1 MSKKRGVRLILTPLY
16 VNISI
21 CIRMLILYLIS
32 QLETNMAAK
41 TVTIE
46 SKDYVFNTL
55 KEAQR
60 YYDAIVK
67 ELYNAKLT
75 LTKGQDFEDL
85 KWIYTT
91 YCGYTNHNV
100 DRLKESDIVG
110 FKGISTVQQ
119 KGGQYIPTE
128 CAAVIFSNG
137 TEEEFFTDKALKEI
151 AIKQNPR

>member
-1 MSKKRGVRLILTPLY
+1 
-16 VNISI
+16 
-21 CIRMLILYLIS
+21 
-32 QLETNMAAK
+32 MAAK

-55 KEAQR
+55 KEAQN

-67 ELYNAKLT
+67 ELYDAKLT

-85 KWIYTT
+85 KWIYST
-91 YCGYTNHNV
+91 YCQYTKQNV
-100 DRLKESDIVG
+100 DKLIDSDIVG

-137 TEEEFFTDKALKEI
+137 TEEEFFTDKAIKEL

>member
-1 MSKKRGVRLILTPLY
+1 
-16 VNISI
+16 
-21 CIRMLILYLIS
+21 
-32 QLETNMAAK
+32 MAAK

-55 KEAQR
+55 KEAQK

-67 ELYNAKLT
+67 ELYDAKLT
-75 LTKGQDFEDL
+75 LTTGQDFEDL

-91 YCGYTNHNV
+91 YCDYNKSA
-100 DRLKESDIVG
+100 RLIESEIIG
-110 FKGISTVQQ
+110 FKGISTVRE

-128 CAAVIFSNG
+128 CCAIVFSDG
-137 TEEEFFTDKALKEI
+137 SEEEFFTDKALKEI

>member
-1 MSKKRGVRLILTPLY
+1 
-16 VNISI
+16 
-21 CIRMLILYLIS
+21 
-32 QLETNMAAK
+32 MAAK

-55 KEAQR
+55 KEAQK

-67 ELYNAKLT
+67 ELYDAKLT
-75 LTKGQDFEDL
+75 LTTGQDFEDL

-91 YCGYTNHNV
+91 YCGYNKSAPLT
-100 DRLKESDIVG
+100 ESEIIG
-110 FKGISTVQQ
+110 FKGISTVRE

-128 CAAVIFSNG
+128 CCAIIFSDGSSNC

>member
-1 MSKKRGVRLILTPLY
+1 
-16 VNISI
+16 
-21 CIRMLILYLIS
+21 
-32 QLETNMAAK
+32 MAAK

-55 KEAQR
+55 KEAQK

-67 ELYNAKLT
+67 ELFEANLT
-75 LTKGQDFEDL
+75 LTIGQDFEDL
-85 KWIYTT
+85 KWIYST
-91 YCGYTNHNV
+91 YCHYTKHNL
-100 DRLKESDIVG
+100 DKLSNSDIVG

-128 CAAVIFSNG
+128 CCATIFSDG
-137 TEEEFFTDKALKEI
+137 REEEFFTDKALKEI

>member
-1 MSKKRGVRLILTPLY
+1 
-16 VNISI
+16 
-21 CIRMLILYLIS
+21 
-32 QLETNMAAK
+32 MAGK

-55 KEAQR
+55 KEAQK

-67 ELYNAKLT
+67 ELYDAKLT

-91 YCGYTNHNV
+91 YCGYTNQN
-100 DRLKESDIVG
+100 SDKLSEFEITG
-110 FKGISTVQQ
+110 FKGIRTVRE

-128 CAAVIFSNG
+128 CCAIIFQMAVLSVQKKNS
-137 TEEEFFTDKALKEI
+137 LP
-151 AIKQNPR
+151 IKPSKRLPSSKIHANLGLLSS

>member
-1 MSKKRGVRLILTPLY
+1 
-16 VNISI
+16 
-21 CIRMLILYLIS
+21 
-32 QLETNMAAK
+32 MAAK

-46 SKDYVFNTL
+46 SKDYVFSTL
-55 KEAQR
+55 KEAQK

-67 ELYNAKLT
+67 ELYDAKLI

-119 KGGQYIPTE
+119 KGGAIYPHRML
-128 CAAVIFSNG
+128 CHY
-137 TEEEFFTDKALKEI
+137 FFRW
-151 AIKQNPR
+151 QF

>member
-1 MSKKRGVRLILTPLY
+1 MT
-16 VNISI
+16 
-21 CIRMLILYLIS
+21 
-32 QLETNMAAK
+32 AK

-46 SKDYVFNTL
+46 SKDYVFSTL
-55 KEAQR
+55 KEAQK

-67 ELYNAKLT
+67 ELYDAKLT

-91 YCGYTNHNV
+91 YCSYTNHNV

-128 CAAVIFSNG
+128 CCAIIFSDG
-137 TEEEFFTDKALKEI
+137 SSKCTEEEFFTDKAIKEI

>member
-1 MSKKRGVRLILTPLY
+1 MS
-16 VNISI
+16 
-21 CIRMLILYLIS
+21 
-32 QLETNMAAK
+32 AK

-67 ELYNAKLT
+67 ELYNDKLT
-75 LTKGQDFEDL
+75 LTSGQDFEDL

-91 YCGYTNHNV
+91 YCSYTNHNL
-100 DRLKESDIVG
+100 DTLSNSDIVG

-119 KGGQYIPTE
+119 KGGQYIPTK
-128 CAAVIFSNG
+128 CAAVIFSDA
-137 TEEEFFTDKALKEI
+137 TEEEFFTDKVIKEI
-151 AIKQNPR
+151 ASQQNPR

>member
-1 MSKKRGVRLILTPLY
+1 
-16 VNISI
+16 
-21 CIRMLILYLIS
+21 
-32 QLETNMAAK
+32 MAAK

-55 KEAQR
+55 KEAQK
-60 YYDAIVK
+60 YYNAIVK
-67 ELYNAKLT
+67 ELFDAKLT

-100 DRLKESDIVG
+100 DRLKKSDIVG

-128 CAAVIFSNG
+128 CSAIIFSDG
-137 TEEEFFTDKALKEI
+137 TEEEFFTDKAIKEI
-151 AIKQNPR
+151 ALKQNPR

>member
-1 MSKKRGVRLILTPLY
+1 MS
-16 VNISI
+16 
-21 CIRMLILYLIS
+21 
-32 QLETNMAAK
+32 AK

-67 ELYNAKLT
+67 ELYDAKLT
-75 LTKGQDFEDL
+75 LTTGQDFEDL

-91 YCGYTNHNV
+91 YCGYTNHNL
-100 DRLKESDIVG
+100 DKLGNSDIVG

-119 KGGQYIPTE
+119 KGGQYVPTE
-128 CAAVIFSNG
+128 CAAIIFSNG
-137 TEEEFFTDKALKEI
+137 TEEELFIDKALKEI
-151 AIKQNPR
+151 ASQQNPR

>member
-1 MSKKRGVRLILTPLY
+1 
-16 VNISI
+16 
-21 CIRMLILYLIS
+21 
-32 QLETNMAAK
+32 MAAK

-55 KEAQR
+55 KEAQN

-75 LTKGQDFEDL
+75 LTTGQDFEDL
-85 KWIYTT
+85 KWIYST
-91 YCGYTNHNV
+91 YCKYTKHNL
-100 DRLKESDIVG
+100 DKLSESDIIG
-110 FKGISTVQQ
+110 FKGISTVRE

-128 CAAVIFSNG
+128 CCAIIFSDSSSNC
-137 TEEEFFTDKALKEI
+137 TKEEFFTDKALKEI

>member
-1 MSKKRGVRLILTPLY
+1 MT
-16 VNISI
+16 
-21 CIRMLILYLIS
+21 
-32 QLETNMAAK
+32 AK

-46 SKDYVFNTL
+46 SKDYVFSTL
-55 KEAQR
+55 KEAQK

-67 ELYNAKLT
+67 ELYDAKLI

-91 YCGYTNHNV
+91 YCGYTNQNS
-100 DRLKESDIVG
+100 DKLSDFDIVG

-128 CAAVIFSNG
+128 CCSIIFSDG
-137 TEEEFFTDKALKEI
+137 SSKCTEEEFFTDKAIKEI

>member
-1 MSKKRGVRLILTPLY
+1 
-16 VNISI
+16 
-21 CIRMLILYLIS
+21 
-32 QLETNMAAK
+32 MAAK

-55 KEAQR
+55 KEAQK

-67 ELYNAKLT
+67 ELYDAKLT
-75 LTKGQDFEDL
+75 LTTGQDFEDL

-91 YCGYTNHNV
+91 YCDYNKSA
-100 DRLKESDIVG
+100 RLIESEIIG
-110 FKGISTVQQ
+110 FKGISTIRE

-128 CAAVIFSNG
+128 CCAIVFSDGSSNC
-137 TEEEFFTDKALKEI
+137 TEEEFFIDKALKEI

>member
-1 MSKKRGVRLILTPLY
+1 
-16 VNISI
+16 
-21 CIRMLILYLIS
+21 
-32 QLETNMAAK
+32 MAAK
-41 TVTIE
+41 TVTIK

-55 KEAQR
+55 KEAQK

-91 YCGYTNHNV
+91 YCSYTNHNV

-128 CAAVIFSNG
+128 CCAIIFSDG
-137 TEEEFFTDKALKEI
+137 SSKCTEEEFFTDKAIKEI